1 MFSRS
6 LFMVDTSQ
14 LDAPFDQN
22 LLVMFFLLQYRNQIY
37 DVFSVSPIND
47 FEKEPTHALLLP
59 LITLNK

>member
-1 MFSRS
+1 
-6 LFMVDTSQ
+6 MVDTSQ

-22 LLVMFFLLQYRNQIY
+22 LLMMFFLLQYRNQIY